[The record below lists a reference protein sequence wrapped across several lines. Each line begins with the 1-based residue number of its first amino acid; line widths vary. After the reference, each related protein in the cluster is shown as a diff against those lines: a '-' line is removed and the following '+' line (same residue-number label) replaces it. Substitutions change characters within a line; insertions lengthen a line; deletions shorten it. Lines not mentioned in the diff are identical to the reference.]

1 LALTFHAR
9 PQASH
14 NILVANNTFAECGC
28 VQNRGDRGGIAV
40 MCPGGHQPSGHIS
53 DNVFFLCP
61 GNITP
66 AIFVN
71 PALPHC
77 ADDLIM
83 SGNTIDG
90 SAPLVTMPQ
99 VSFNPPAPTD
109 NATTGNLP
117 VLGVTTTPGATIRY
131 TLDGSRPSESS
142 PIVDPEAGIILNW
155 PGPAIV
161 VNMRAWKDGYTPSV
175 TNGAVVELNY
185 VLGREAP
192 AASRLLP
199 EGHLNGKLDSHT
211 LSATNVT
218 VHGWAVDTLAAKG
231 AAPVT
236 IVASVDGAAVM
247 SFLAN
252 QPRPDL
258 VAWGVAPDPLHG
270 FTASLPAAA
279 AAMLM
284 GAGKHSVSVVAVG
297 TPSTQQPTALPG
309 GSEVLMCDGTVCGP
323 DK

>member
-1 LALTFHAR
+1 MNPR
-9 PQASH
+9 S
-14 NILVANNTFAECGC
+14 
-28 VQNRGDRGGIAV
+28 AV
-40 MCPGGHQPSGHIS
+40 VLQCPGGHQPSGHIS

-109 NATTGNLP
+109 NATTGKLP

-142 PIVDPEAGIILNW
+142 PIVDPERGIILSW
-155 PGPAIV
+155 PGPAVV

-192 AASRLLP
+192 AASRLVP
-199 EGHLNGKLDSHT
+199 VGQLNGKLDGHT
-211 LSATNVT
+211 LSKTNVT
-218 VHGWAVDTLAAKG
+218 LNGWCVDTLAAKG
-231 AAPVT
+231 VAPVT
-236 IVASVDGAAVM
+236 IVISVDGAAVM
-247 SFLAN
+247 SLLAN
-252 QPRPDL
+252 EPRPDL
-258 VAWGVAPDPLHG
+258 VTAGVAPSPLHG
-270 FTASLPAAA
+270 FTASLPVTAAA
-279 AAMLM
+279 TLM
-284 GAGKHSVSVVAVG
+284 SVGKHSVSVAAVG
-297 TPSTQQPTALPG
+297 TPSTQQPTALPQ
-309 GSEVLMCDGTVCGP
+309 GSEVLVCDGMACGP